1 MKFQI
6 GDGKRTSLWF
16 DNWHPLGPIVEIMG
30 ERVIYDSGLD
40 RMAKVATII
49 DGSSWSWPPAQ
60 SAALLQLA
68 CSLPLDCVP
77 CSTREDE
84 MVWHDDPRGVFS
96 VRSAWEALRP
106 QGTGVSWYQIVWFQ
120 KSVPRH
126 AFLLWLTIQ
135 GGLYT
140 QERLMA
146 FGVSSC
152 SMCLLCNHAV
162 ENRDHLFFHCPFS
175 SQIWS
180 SILAKCGLDW
190 SSRDWLQIVKWMEQ
204 YGNSSLCH
212 LLVRLSFAATVYFIW
227 RERNARI
234 HDEPPR
240 PCRALVADIVFVVRT
255 RANLSRKVK
264 PSYDNKWLHLSWQ
277 LSDDIF

>member
-1 MKFQI
+1 MSLRSWVRQRMKFQI

-16 DNWHPLGPIVEIMG
+16 DNWHPLGPIVETMG

-60 SAALLQLA
+60 SAALIQLA
-68 CSLPLDCVP
+68 RSLPLECVP

-84 MVWHDDPRGVFS
+84 LVWHDDPRGVFS

-106 QGTGVSWYQIVWFQ
+106 RGTCVSWHKIVWFR

-140 QERLMA
+140 
-146 FGVSSC
+146 
-152 SMCLLCNHAV
+152 
-162 ENRDHLFFHCPFS
+162 
-175 SQIWS
+175 
-180 SILAKCGLDW
+180 
-190 SSRDWLQIVKWMEQ
+190 
-204 YGNSSLCH
+204 
-212 LLVRLSFAATVYFIW
+212 
-227 RERNARI
+227 
-234 HDEPPR
+234 
-240 PCRALVADIVFVVRT
+240 
-255 RANLSRKVK
+255 
-264 PSYDNKWLHLSWQ
+264 
-277 LSDDIF
+277 